1 MNGANFA
8 STPEGPPE
16 GPRKAVAATAA
27 PPASG
32 SRGAF
37 YAVRGATSMSA
48 WTVAAALVALALAWS
63 SPWLRRAEARRAPS
77 RIRIVPG
84 RFIAYPEKSEGA
96 PAVVPWNAW
105 RFEAPNL
112 EAAAVHVRDQRLPP
126 GVLQMPVRVEAVVRR
141 PWYAFVPWHRPWIPA
156 PSVLIVLRRGRH
168 RRLDGEPFGFA
179 GEPRPGNV
187 ELGGE

>member
-1 MNGANFA
+1 
-8 STPEGPPE
+8 
-16 GPRKAVAATAA
+16 
-27 PPASG
+27 
-32 SRGAF
+32 
-37 YAVRGATSMSA
+37 MSA
-48 WTVAAALVALALAWS
+48 WTVAAALVAFVVLALAWL
-63 SPWLRRAEARRAPS
+63 SPWLRQAEARRAPS
-77 RIRIVPG
+77 PIRIVPG

-112 EAAAVHVRDQRLPP
+112 EAAAAHVRNQRLPP

-141 PWYAFVPWHRPWIPA
+141 PWYAFVPWHRPWTPA
-156 PSVLIVLRRGRH
+156 PSVLVVLRCGRH
-168 RRLDGEPFGFA
+168 RRLDGEPFRFA